1 MNTSFPLG
9 TGAAGSIFDNSA
21 AATNT
26 IFGTV
31 PAVDS
36 RPSAPRPPAGVIP
49 GQRVPSDAVDVESL
63 THIRAMVA
71 DPDVGSRESLSRT
84 LLASGIGSVENTG
97 DAAAA
102 AELLAAAPGGDLLL
116 VSLGFGAAASA
127 LVVAAKA
134 AGWVRVI
141 ALAPVAE
148 IGPVIDAV
156 GAGAHGVLIGRRANP
171 AASNLPS
178 TIHDLSAREIEVLR
192 LVADG
197 RSNKWI
203 GESLSLS
210 ALTVKSH
217 LARIGRKLGTG
228 DRAHMVALA
237 LRAGVIS

>member
-1 MNTSFPLG
+1 MNTSFPQG
-9 TGAAGSIFDNSA
+9 TGVGSYAAETA
-21 AATNT
+21 ASHSLARPRS
-26 IFGTV
+26 GVLPGPRV
-31 PAVDS
+31 PAE
-36 RPSAPRPPAGVIP
+36 
-49 GQRVPSDAVDVESL
+49 AVDPEQL
-63 THIRAMVA
+63 TQVRAMVA
-71 DPDVGSRESLSRT
+71 DPDVGSRESLART
-84 LLASGIGSVENTG
+84 LAASGIGVVDHTG
-97 DAAAA
+97 DAVEAARQ
-102 AELLAAAPGGDLLL
+102 LAAAPGGDLLL
-116 VSLGFGAAASA
+116 VSLGFGAQAAA
-127 LVVAAKA
+127 LVTAAKE
-134 AGWVRVI
+134 AGWARVI

-203 GESLSLS
+203 GDSLSLS